1 MNLWPDHET
10 NIDLLGFSY
19 IADAVANL
27 ASADHLLPATIGV
40 FGDWVFFASTFS
52 LFLQTPSAAATQGN
66 LRVIFH

>member
-27 ASADHLLPATIGV
+27 VSADHLLPATIGV
-40 FGDWVFFASTFS
+40 FGDWGSGKSS
-52 LFLQTPSAAATQGN
+52 LISMVRQKLEKRKNISA
-66 LRVIFH
+66 RF